1 MKRFLFFTALIVSVQ
16 ISSSQSVTINTDG
29 SLPSTSAMLDVK
41 STTKG
46 FLIPRMTMVQ
56 RNAIASPAT
65 GLLIFQTD
73 VVPGFYYYSG
83 SGWINLSLA
92 SSVWSLSG
100 NSGTN
105 PSNDFIGTTD
115 NNPLNFRINNMYA
128 GQLHPSGNIFVGIRA
143 GQ

>member
-16 ISSSQSVTINTDG
+16 ISSSQSVDINTDG
-29 SLPSTSAMLDVK
+29 TLPSASAMLDVK

-73 VVPGFYYYSG
+73 VVPGFYYYTG
-83 SGWINLSLA
+83 SGWINLALA
-92 SSVWSLSG
+92 SATWSTSG
-100 NSGTN
+100 NSGVN
-105 PSNDFIGTTD
+105 ASNNFIGTTD
-115 NNPLNFRINNMYA
+115 NNPINFRVNN
-128 GQLHPSGNIFVGIRA
+128 
-143 GQ
+143 